1 MNAILTFLLRL
12 LLILLSYSFIGWM
25 LYTIYKDIRNSLQQE
40 KSVDIPPLILTA
52 EINGERN
59 VKYFT
64 IPEFVIGRDPS
75 IAYPLEHETISS
87 RHCKIFYLN
96 KQWWAEDLQSTNG
109 SFLNE
114 IMIETPIVLTAGD
127 ILRLG
132 RINLSIQI
140 NDVDRRDE

>member
-12 LLILLSYSFIGWM
+12 LLILLSYSFVGWM
-25 LYTIYKDIRNSLQQE
+25 VYTIFKDFRNNL
-40 KSVDIPPLILTA
+40 KRDNSVEIPPIILTA
-52 EINGERN
+52 EIEGETS

-75 IAYPLEHETISS
+75 VAYPLEHETISS

-109 SFLNE
+109 SYLNE

-127 ILRLG
+127 ILRIG
-132 RINLSIQI
+132 QINLSIQF
-140 NDVDRRDE
+140 NEVDGSEE